1 MGRSGLT
8 KWIGAMFLGG
18 MASVVSAQDLAVPT
32 GQIVSPILTVDQE
45 ILLARSEYGVAKLS
59 EIEEA
64 TEALAEENRQIEADL
79 VAREAALTDLR
90 PTIPADQFRTLAAE
104 FDAEVRQIR
113 TTQDEKQR
121 DLLRRRET
129 LQKSFFAEALPVLA
143 QIARERGAVAVM
155 DKGVFLIA
163 ADQIDVT
170 AELISRL
177 DQRYVVPDPNPQTE
191 TAPD

>member
-1 MGRSGLT
+1 MSL
-8 KWIGAMFLGG
+8 WG
-18 MASVVSAQDLAVPT
+18 MASVVSAQDATLQT

-45 ILLARSEYGVAKLS
+45 ILLARSQYGAAKLS
-59 EIEEA
+59 EIEVA
-64 TEALAEENRQIEADL
+64 TESLAEENRQIEADL
-79 VAREAALTDLR
+79 VAREAELTELR
-90 PTIPADQFRTLAAE
+90 PTIPADQFRMLAAE

-113 TTQDEKQR
+113 ATQDEKQR

-155 DKGVFLIA
+155 DKGAFLIA

-170 AELISRL
+170 ADLINRL
-177 DQRYVVPDPNPQTE
+177 DQRYAGADEGTQTQP
-191 TAPD
+191 AQD

>member
-1 MGRSGLT
+1 ML
-8 KWIGAMFLGG
+8 LGG

-45 ILLARSEYGVAKLS
+45 VLLARSEYGVAKLS

-113 TTQDEKQR
+113 ITQDEKQR

-155 DKGVFLIA
+155 DKGAFLIA

-170 AELISRL
+170 AELIRRL
-177 DQRYVVPDPNPQTE
+177 DQRYVVPGPEAQTE
-191 TAPD
+191 AAPD